1 MDDLAMASQKLC
13 VYTTVKE
20 SQCRELVGRVG
31 SELEVWDSQCAA
43 KAKREVI
50 MWV

>member
-1 MDDLAMASQKLC
+1 MKGAGGALLDQSWRC
-13 VYTTVKE
+13 
-20 SQCRELVGRVG
+20 GI
-31 SELEVWDSQCAA
+31 SQCAA